1 MSLQS
6 IRSAIKAE
14 YDYYHHPCCKL
25 FVVCLLSHWRF
36 LLLNKKKMN
45 MNIYLIVKNNLLIN

>member
-6 IRSAIKAE
+6 VRSAIKAE

-45 MNIYLIVKNNLLIN
+45 MNIYLIDKIIY

>member
-14 YDYYHHPCCKL
+14 YDYYHHPYCKL

-36 LLLNKKKMN
+36 ISSIQQKKKMN
-45 MNIYLIVKNNLLIN
+45 MNIYLIVQIIF